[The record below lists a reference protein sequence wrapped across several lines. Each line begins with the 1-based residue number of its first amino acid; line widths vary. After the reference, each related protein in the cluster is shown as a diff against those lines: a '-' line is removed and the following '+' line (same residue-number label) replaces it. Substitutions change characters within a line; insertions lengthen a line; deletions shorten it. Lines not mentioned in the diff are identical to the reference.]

1 MSKDVSAVLCAN
13 DITAVGA
20 LKTLSEQPGKKKKK
34 ISVIAIDNISLSLT
48 VSPLLTTVNIP
59 KEDMGHMAVTVL
71 LDRIRH
77 KHNEFLRVEF
87 PCRII
92 ERDSCYPY
100 QG

>member
-1 MSKDVSAVLCAN
+1 
-13 DITAVGA
+13 
-20 LKTLSEQPGKKKKK
+20 
-34 ISVIAIDNISLSLT
+34 
-48 VSPLLTTVNIP
+48 
-59 KEDMGHMAVTVL
+59 MAVTVL